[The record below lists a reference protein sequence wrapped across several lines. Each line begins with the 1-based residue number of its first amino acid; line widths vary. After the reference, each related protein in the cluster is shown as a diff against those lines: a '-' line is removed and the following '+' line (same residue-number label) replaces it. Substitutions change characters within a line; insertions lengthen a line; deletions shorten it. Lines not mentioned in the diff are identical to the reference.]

1 MYQLCKND
9 IFHSQRNIYEIIFL
23 YQAYKFVPRISHI
36 VEIISISFWVSL
48 DILKLLLFR
57 KDLYISVRFFWC
69 HRTKKITSPYIN
81 QKNKIIFLK
90 YKNYSEKKN
99 FSRANHI
106 TIDYKIEPC
115 ILLNLWVEIRKK
127 YCAEY

>member
-23 YQAYKFVPRISHI
+23 YQAYKFVPRILHI

-57 KDLYISVRFFWC
+57 KDLYISVRFF
-69 HRTKKITSPYIN
+69 
-81 QKNKIIFLK
+81 
-90 YKNYSEKKN
+90 
-99 FSRANHI
+99 
-106 TIDYKIEPC
+106 
-115 ILLNLWVEIRKK
+115 
-127 YCAEY
+127 